1 MQVLVEAREGHWDPL
16 SWVRGACELIWVLGT
31 KFGISAGTVFTLN
44 PWAVSPILSLWSFET
59 VSFPGPKLPV
69 GSEPEV
75 CQSFPVLGLQTH
87 HHAWPFFLKHGLW
100 GSSSGP
106 YSCEAN
112 ILSTELSSFNRLPM
126 VGVLDIYNPELNRKM
141 CFCLNGSS
149 SLAFIYLSYSS
160 VSVRM
165 QVLKAA
171 LVAISRI
178 LILFSIGFL
187 YFWDRSCYVAL

>member
-1 MQVLVEAREGHWDPL
+1 MLVSWYRCWELNLGSLQELFSLLTPELSLQSSPFGLLRQCLFLVQNSQWAVLAGQWARGLP
-16 SWVRGACELIWVLGT
+16 V
-31 KFGISAGTVFTLN
+31 FPSAGITNTPPCL
-44 PWAVSPILSLWSFET
+44 T
-59 VSFPGPKLPV
+59 
-69 GSEPEV
+69 
-75 CQSFPVLGLQTH
+75 
-87 HHAWPFFLKHGLW
+87 FFLKTRAVW
-100 GSSSGP
+100 GSSSGSC
-106 YSCEAN
+106 SCEGN

-171 LVAISRI
+171 VVAISCI
-178 LILFSIGFL
+178 LILFSMGFL
-187 YFWDRSCYVAL
+187 YFWDRSCYVALAV